1 MKRNLYF
8 FWVGVVVV
16 SGSAVQA
23 QQPPATPTPL
33 FTSHELLT
41 LTIEAPF
48 KKVFRERNQDPEQF
62 PAVIT

>member
-1 MKRNLYF
+1 M
-8 FWVGVVVV
+8 VVLA
-16 SGSAVQA
+16 GPAAHA
-23 QQPPATPTPL
+23 QHTPAPPTPL

-41 LTIEAPF
+41 FTIEAPF